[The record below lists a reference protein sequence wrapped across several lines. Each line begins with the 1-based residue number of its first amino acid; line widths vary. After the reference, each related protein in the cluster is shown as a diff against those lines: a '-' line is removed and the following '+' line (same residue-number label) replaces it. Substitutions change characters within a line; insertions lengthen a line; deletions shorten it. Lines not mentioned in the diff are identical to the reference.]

1 MGAPTTS
8 VGNYKGGSPQSLQI
22 AGWAVDNKRQVCEA
36 HSLNHQHFVQNGV
49 LEKMETHPKTYE
61 QYVLLVAKS
70 TQKNCEHPPQKN
82 SA

>member
-8 VGNYKGGSPQSLQI
+8 VGNCKGGSPQSLQI

-49 LEKMETHPKTYE
+49 LEKIETHPKTYK

-70 TQKNCEHPPQKN
+70 TQKN
-82 SA
+82 SV